1 MSDLGTSIL
10 VRRFQHHILDN
21 LFPVPVE
28 QGLPYRK
35 YTRYFVA
42 DQMFSSKNDKEI
54 LLFLYSVIDELRASR
69 QNAYNAV
76 VLFKGPDIQTEDDF
90 EYMLGERLHAL
101 VELHSWQFSIGAR
114 ITGEYPCSDFSL
126 NLKEE
131 TLRITGLHGLSTL
144 KTRRFP
150 FPAIV
155 FSTPERVKKVE
166 VQILPVQHHI
176 SALVYPAL
184 A

>member
-10 VRRFQHHILDN
+10 VRRFQHHILDK
-21 LFPVPVE
+21 LFPVPVK
-28 QGLPYRK
+28 QGMPYRK

-42 DQMFSSKNDKEI
+42 DLMYSSKNDKEI
-54 LLFLYSVIDELRASR
+54 LRFLYSVIDELRGSK

-101 VELHSWQFSIGAR
+101 VELDSRQFSRGAG

-131 TLRITGLHGLSTL
+131 NLNITGLHGLSSR

-155 FSTPERVKKVE
+155 FSTPERAKKVE
-166 VQILPVQHHI
+166 AQILPVQHHI
-176 SALVYPAL
+176 SSLVYPAL